1 MGYSYSNLRYL
12 GGPYNKQLNKLD
24 PKYHDWTN
32 VIIGSH
38 KLKQAILSA
47 LADEEIV
54 KILNCAMYRAVP
66 VNNIIKE
73 CNIPHTTAYRKI
85 NWLLD
90 KGLLLIDKIEVTSDG
105 KKYSLVRSILKSL
118 HVRYDYNSLIVEAEY
133 NLDAAEKFTER
144 FLSLK

>member
-1 MGYSYSNLRYL
+1 MFIMWDLSC
-12 GGPYNKQLNKLD
+12 
-24 PKYHDWTN
+24 HTWTN
-32 VIIGSH
+32 MIISSH
-38 KLKQAILSA
+38 SLKQAILSA

-54 KILNCAMYRAVP
+54 KILNCSMYRAIP

-85 NWLLD
+85 NWMLD

>member
-1 MGYSYSNLRYL
+1 M
-12 GGPYNKQLNKLD
+12 
-24 PKYHDWTN
+24 
-32 VIIGSH
+32 IINSQ

-54 KILNCAMYRAVP
+54 KILNCSMCRAIP

-90 KGLLLIDKIEVTSDG
+90 KGLLLIDKND
-105 KKYSLVRSILKSL
+105 
-118 HVRYDYNSLIVEAEY
+118 
-133 NLDAAEKFTER
+133 LDAAEKLTER

>member
-1 MGYSYSNLRYL
+1 M
-12 GGPYNKQLNKLD
+12 
-24 PKYHDWTN
+24 
-32 VIIGSH
+32 IISSH

-54 KILNCAMYRAVP
+54 KILNCSMYRAIP

-90 KGLLLIDKIEVTSDG
+90 KGLLLIDKIEITSDG
-105 KKYSLVRSILKSL
+105 KKYSLVRSVLKSS
-118 HVRYDYNSLIVEAEY
+118 HVMYEYNNLIVEAEY
-133 NLDAAEKFTER
+133 NLNAAEKLTER

>member
-1 MGYSYSNLRYL
+1 M
-12 GGPYNKQLNKLD
+12 LD
-24 PKYHDWTN
+24 TSSHYWTS
-32 VIIGSH
+32 VIISSH

-54 KILNCAMYRAVP
+54 KILNCSMYRAIP

-90 KGLLLIDKIEVTSDG
+90 KGLLLVDKIEVTSDG

-118 HVRYDYNSLIVEAEY
+118 HVRYDYDSLIVEAEY

>member
-1 MGYSYSNLRYL
+1 M
-12 GGPYNKQLNKLD
+12 
-24 PKYHDWTN
+24 
-32 VIIGSH
+32 IINSQ

-47 LADEEIV
+47 LADEEMV
-54 KILNCAMYRAVP
+54 KILDYAMDRATP

-90 KGLLLIDKIEVTSDG
+90 KGLLLIDKIEITSDG
-105 KKYSLVRSILKSL
+105 KKYSLVRSVLKSL
-118 HVRYDYNSLIVEAEY
+118 LVKYEYNSLIVEAEY
-133 NLDAAEKFTER
+133 NLDATEKLTER

>member
-1 MGYSYSNLRYL
+1 L
-12 GGPYNKQLNKLD
+12 
-24 PKYHDWTN
+24 
-32 VIIGSH
+32 IISSH

-54 KILNCAMYRAVP
+54 KILSCSMYRAIP

-90 KGLLLIDKIEVTSDG
+90 KGLLLVDKIEVTSDG
-105 KKYSLVRSILKSL
+105 KKYSLVRSVLKSL
-118 HVRYDYNSLIVEAEY
+118 HVRYDYDSLTVEAEY

>member
-1 MGYSYSNLRYL
+1 
-12 GGPYNKQLNKLD
+12 
-24 PKYHDWTN
+24 
-32 VIIGSH
+32 VIISSH

-54 KILNCAMYRAVP
+54 KILNCSMYRAIP
-66 VNNIIKE
+66 VSNIIKE

-90 KGLLLIDKIEVTSDG
+90 KGLLLVDKIEVTSDG

-118 HVRYDYNSLIVEAEY
+118 HVRYDYDSLIVEAEY
-133 NLDAAEKFTER
+133 NLDAAEKLTEK